1 VKVLLS
7 LAIALVASTA
17 LAEDGSAFDYRIAT
31 MSVPATGFVRLV
43 TAAKVTQTIL
53 FRRSE
58 RVLSVEFSDPN
69 AFTASIGVT
78 GDRLAVTANTSS
90 AFGVM
95 SVRTNLQIYRFE
107 LITGAASS
115 APAVVRL
122 VDGGAEELPPTKGRL
137 SEPTLLPVRSARQEG
152 SDRRAYKLTG
162 SPALRPISVND
173 DGQKTYIEWGKDQAM
188 PATFALGP
196 TSDEQIVDGYV
207 RGGLFTI
214 DRVYETLIFR
224 IDKES
229 AKATRLGKGDEHG

>member
-1 VKVLLS
+1 MFS
-7 LAIALVASTA
+7 FLAVALFAGTA
-17 LAEDGSAFDYRIAT
+17 LAEDSNTFDSRIAT
-31 MSVPATGFVRLV
+31 ISVPPTGFVRLG
-43 TAAKVTQTIL
+43 TAARVTQTIL

-78 GDRLAVTANTSS
+78 GDRLAVTANTSA

-95 SVRTNLQIYRFE
+95 SVNTNLRIYRFE
-107 LITGAASS
+107 LITGSANS

-122 VDGGAEELPPTKGRL
+122 VDSGTGELPPAGRGA
-137 SEPTLLPVRSARQEG
+137 SEAMRPQARAGQQDG
-152 SDRRAYKLTG
+152 SDRPAYKVTG
-162 SPALRPISVND
+162 SPALRPLSVRD

-196 TSDEQIVDGYV
+196 TGDEQIVDGYV
-207 RGGLFTI
+207 RSGLFTI

-229 AKATRLGKGDEHG
+229 AKATRLGKGDNHG